1 MSYLINPQH
10 LTSPN
15 PSKGGEKC
23 TDVDLNANL
32 KSPPRGDLE
41 GSNF

>member
-1 MSYLINPQH
+1 MSYLKNPHH

-23 TDVDLNANL
+23 TDVYLNANL

-41 GSNF
+41 WSNY